1 MPSAPPQATRSH
13 GHYLSLRN
21 VLVTSEHTAVLN
33 KVDAHFPEGISS
45 VIMGPS
51 GCGKSTLLKVAAGI
65 TVPDSGKVYLQG
77 KNLFRLSE
85 KKLLHFRKGNGF
97 VFQDA
102 ALWSNKT
109 IQQNLALPLQFH
121 RRELSQHAIDRRI
134 NILLEKM
141 DLVDTLNLRPA
152 QLSTGEQKVVSFLRA
167 VILEPSTLFID
178 EVLPSLD
185 HVMVERLMSMIR
197 DLKQQGCTII
207 AVTHDARLTSLIADH
222 LVIMNRGRVLECG
235 PFDSVR
241 KSKNH
246 EVISILTEVLSEAAT
261 YETDLLDLLGGEK
274 TTEP

>member
-1 MPSAPPQATRSH
+1 MPGTPHQATRSRSP
-13 GHYLSLRN
+13 YLALKN
-21 VLVTSEHTAVLN
+21 VLVTSEHIAVLN
-33 KVDAHFPEGISS
+33 KANAWFPEGMSS

-85 KKLLHFRKGNGF
+85 KQLLHFRKGNGF

-102 ALWSNKT
+102 ALWANKT

-121 RRELSQHAIDRRI
+121 RRDLSQHAIDRRI

-152 QLSTGEQKVVSFLRA
+152 QLSSGEQKVVSFLRA

-185 HVMVERLMSMIR
+185 HVMAERLMVMIR
-197 DLKQQGCTII
+197 DLKEQGCTII

-222 LVIMNRGRVLECG
+222 LVIMNRGRVVECG

-241 KSKNH
+241 KSENH

-274 TTEP
+274 PAET